1 MSVKQRKYS
10 DILQTLILI
19 SSEMLT
25 SYIPLQQEQE
35 GQLGHFTLRKGQVPL
50 TWIFWE
56 WSQKNQHFPQRK
68 EKWEKSVSKIY
79 NLYIYLTDNL
89 PAALKAFY

>member
-25 SYIPLQQEQE
+25 SFIPLEQKQE
-35 GQLGHFTLRKGQVPL
+35 GQLGCFTLRKCQVPL
-50 TWIFWE
+50 T
-56 WSQKNQHFPQRK
+56 
-68 EKWEKSVSKIY
+68 
-79 NLYIYLTDNL
+79 
-89 PAALKAFY
+89 